1 MLREPGRVS
10 APRVWRQGPS
20 FVPKD
25 VRAILAAADLA
36 AERTAARVRLG
47 VLILIGLALVGLG
60 AFGGIYSEWIA
71 TIFAVNL
78 GVSIAAVVLARTA
91 AFRSWVPWNIAT
103 LDGAAVIGVII
114 FGASAERVPVSYTPA
129 LAVSWVM
136 FLLIALTAMQ
146 LKAGLVVYLGG
157 LFVAGLTAAMV
168 LDVQQ
173 AAQAALAP
181 TDGVGATLELIF
193 GPGHNAVRLS
203 LVGLTALVVAITV
216 ARGRRTLLA
225 AVIVARRSAHLSRYF
240 ASGLV
245 PLLADAEVEEL
256 KRGRRQYA
264 AILFADIR
272 GFTAL
277 SERLDPEAIA
287 EFLASFRGRATR
299 AIEVNGGVVDKF
311 VGDDV
316 MGVFGVPAVTSE
328 DAANALAAGWALQ
341 AEIAA
346 WNEKRQS
353 AGRRPV
359 SVGIG
364 IHYGQVF
371 AGVIEGGERLEF
383 TVIGDAVNTA
393 RRIEELTKTTS
404 RPLLVSVE
412 LLEAAKMPWPS
423 RDCQP
428 LPVRMVRGRK
438 GPLQLFAPVCSNN
451 PLKRAY
457 G

>member
-1 MLREPGRVS
+1 M
-10 APRVWRQGPS
+10 
-20 FVPKD
+20 
-25 VRAILAAADLA
+25 
-36 AERTAARVRLG
+36 G

-60 AFGGIYSEWIA
+60 ALAGIYSEWIA

-91 AFRSWVPWNIAT
+91 AFRSWVPWTIAT

-157 LFVAGLTAAMV
+157 LLVAGLTAAMV
-168 LDVQQ
+168 LDVQ
-173 AAQAALAP
+173 QAALAP

-193 GPGHNAVRLS
+193 GPGHNAIRLS

-299 AIEVNGGVVDKF
+299 AIEVNGGVVDK
-311 VGDDV
+311 
-316 MGVFGVPAVTSE
+316 
-328 DAANALAAGWALQ
+328 
-341 AEIAA
+341 
-346 WNEKRQS
+346 
-353 AGRRPV
+353 
-359 SVGIG
+359 
-364 IHYGQVF
+364 
-371 AGVIEGGERLEF
+371 
-383 TVIGDAVNTA
+383 
-393 RRIEELTKTTS
+393 
-404 RPLLVSVE
+404 LLVT
-412 LLEAAKMPWPS
+412 M
-423 RDCQP
+423 
-428 LPVRMVRGRK
+428 
-438 GPLQLFAPVCSNN
+438 
-451 PLKRAY
+451 
-457 G
+457 

>member
-60 AFGGIYSEWIA
+60 ALAGIYSEWIA

-91 AFRSWVPWNIAT
+91 AFRSWVPWTIAT

-157 LFVAGLTAAMV
+157 LLVAGLTAAMV
-168 LDVQQ
+168 LDVQ
-173 AAQAALAP
+173 QAALAP

-299 AIEVNGGVVDKF
+299 AIEANGGVVDKF

-353 AGRRPV
+353 AGCRPV
-359 SVGIG
+359 SVDGG
-364 IHYGQVF
+364 GPGG
-371 AGVIEGGERLEF
+371 AGAAYAGRGGLER
-383 TVIGDAVNTA
+383 AVSQGRQRA
-393 RRIEELTKTTS
+393 S
-404 RPLLVSVE
+404 RPVE
-412 LLEAAKMPWPS
+412 
-423 RDCQP
+423 
-428 LPVRMVRGRK
+428 
-438 GPLQLFAPVCSNN
+438 
-451 PLKRAY
+451 
-457 G
+457 